1 MVEFDKFEEYKL
13 FVEDTAR
20 FSERRQTIS
29 NTYVAVNS
37 LLLAA
42 IGLLIKD
49 LGVRGTWA
57 LLLPLPLV
65 VAGVAVS
72 LWWRQ
77 LIHKYKLLV
86 GLRIDT
92 LRQMEELPEM
102 AGAVKMYHV
111 EDKLYPRDAEGK
123 MIPGQGLNFS
133 DLEVRLPWLFLVLYS
148 LFGVSLLGALGI
160 KLSSYLTGGYSIV
173 EGLFMTA
180 P

>member
-1 MVEFDKFEEYKL
+1 VTEFNKFEEYKL

-29 NTYVAVNS
+29 NIYVAVNS

-49 LGVRGTWA
+49 LAAKGLWG

-65 VAGVAVS
+65 VAGIAVS

-77 LIHKYKLLV
+77 LIYKYKALV

-92 LRQMEELPEM
+92 LREMEELPEM
-102 AGAVKMYHV
+102 AESVEMYHV
-111 EDKLYPRDAEGK
+111 EDRLYPRDAEGK
-123 MIPGQGLNFS
+123 MIPGKGLNFS
-133 DLEVRLPWLFLVLYS
+133 DLEVRLPWLFLALYS
-148 LFGVSLLGALGI
+148 LFGIGLLIALAVRAV
-160 KLSSYLTGGYSIV
+160 LFVLTVIG
-173 EGLFMTA
+173 F
-180 P
+180 